1 MTLDLE
7 AFSPSSALLGGAFIG
22 AAAVLLW
29 ALAGRIAG
37 VSGIAAGLLRPAKG
51 EVGWRVCFLGGLV
64 AGAVVA
70 MILGVA
76 PASPRVADDVPLLIA
91 GGLLVGI
98 GTRLAGGCTSG
109 HGVCGLARL
118 SRRSL
123 VATVMFMAAAFATV
137 YLMRH
142 AAGGA

>member
-7 AFSPSSALLGGAFIG
+7 AFSPSSALVGGAFIG
-22 AAAVLLW
+22 AAAVFLW
-29 ALAGRIAG
+29 VLVGRIAG

-51 EVGWRVCFLGGLV
+51 DVGWRACFLGGLV
-64 AGAVVA
+64 VGAIVA

-76 PASPRVADDVPLLIA
+76 PESPRLADDVPLLIA
-91 GGLLVGI
+91 GGLLVGL

-123 VATVMFMAAAFATV
+123 IATMVFMAAAFATV
-137 YLMRH
+137 YLVRH
-142 AAGGA
+142 VAGGA